1 MKNQQKYTK
10 TNKNQQTCIQRRIK
24 INKIVYQ
31 NNKNQQNIQNPY
43 PPPKKKNLP
52 NNTKTN
58 KNQQNYTSYTKIV
71 KFHTSLFSPGKSIL
85 NLRYFWIFET
95 QWA

>member
-31 NNKNQQNIQNPY
+31 NNKNLQKIQTPY
-43 PPPKKKNLP
+43 PPSKKK
-52 NNTKTN
+52 
-58 KNQQNYTSYTKIV
+58 SV
-71 KFHTSLFSPGKSIL
+71 
-85 NLRYFWIFET
+85 
-95 QWA
+95 